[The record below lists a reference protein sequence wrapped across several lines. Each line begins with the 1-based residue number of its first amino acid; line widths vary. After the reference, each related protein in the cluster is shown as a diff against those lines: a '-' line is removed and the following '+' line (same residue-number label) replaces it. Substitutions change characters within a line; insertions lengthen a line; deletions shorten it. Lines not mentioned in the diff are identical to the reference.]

1 MKFAITFSF
10 SFQID
15 LLHLYIVKIRAM
27 HNRLKQFL
35 TMENLSPARF
45 AEELGIQRSGISH
58 LLSGRNK
65 PSFEFLQKMMSAYPD
80 LNAEWLILG
89 KGRPFKSDRP
99 LPEIDSKAPVFTEPD
114 DSSTLPDDDL
124 FSDYQEF
131 DTEIPQEQLAENRVN
146 ETPPARTP
154 SKNGKFIERIL
165 VLYSDGT
172 FEEK

>member
-1 MKFAITFSF
+1 M
-10 SFQID
+10 
-15 LLHLYIVKIRAM
+15 YIAKIRAM

-35 TMENLSPARF
+35 TMENISPARF

-89 KGRPFKSDRP
+89 KGRPFKSDRFV
-99 LPEIDSKAPVFTEPD
+99 PETDVQPPFFVEPD
-114 DSSTLPDDDL
+114 DSATQPDEDL
-124 FSDYQEF
+124 FTDYQEF
-131 DTEIPQEQLAENRVN
+131 DADITPEQLAENRVN
-146 ETPPARTP
+146 DAPPARTP
-154 SKNGKFIERIL
+154 SKNGKFIDRII